1 MTRESPGGPG
11 LRAALEDTPSIRRTL
26 IEGITRDGRTVSLR
40 GSRVRDEH
48 ICAPG
53 PSPPCVRLSDFTGV
67 TVQEQRMSDEVGPVG
82 VAAAAVAGLLFFPAL
97 IAGPSDAED
106 SATPRDD

>member
-1 MTRESPGGPG
+1 M
-11 LRAALEDTPSIRRTL
+11 
-26 IEGITRDGRTVSLR
+26 
-40 GSRVRDEH
+40 
-48 ICAPG
+48 
-53 PSPPCVRLSDFTGV
+53 RLSDFTGV